1 MTDRQDRPTGRIG
14 GAAWPGRSP
23 AGGGT
28 AGSAS
33 TPRGPLNPAPRGPR
47 HSTAAPPMS
56 MLDAIRAVYSKPFTF
71 SGRARRAEYWWYML
85 FYILISFVL
94 GFVEIAAG
102 ISPDADTPG
111 PISGVFALANF
122 LPGLAVNVR
131 RLHDV
136 GRSGWWL
143 LAPAVPGLLA
153 VSMTTVTAGLM
164 APIGMILLI
173 GTLALYVL
181 IFVWTVTRSHPG
193 TNRFG
198 PSPLEQTQ

>member
-1 MTDRQDRPTGRIG
+1 MTQPSDRQGGRIG
-14 GAAWPGRSP
+14 GAAWPGQSGG
-23 AGGGT
+23 AGGGEGIRRPRQPGPDRRDRA
-28 AGSAS
+28 AGAQSA
-33 TPRGPLNPAPRGPR
+33 
-47 HSTAAPPMS
+47 AAPPMS
-56 MLDAIRAVYSKPFTF
+56 MVDAIRAVYSKPFTF

-85 FYILISFVL
+85 FYVLVSFVL
-94 GFVEIAAG
+94 GFVEVAAG

-111 PISGVFALANF
+111 PISSVFALANF

-143 LAPAVPGLLA
+143 LAPAVPAILA
-153 VSMTTVTAGLM
+153 ISMTAVTAGLM

-173 GTLALYVL
+173 GTLVIYLL

-198 PSPLEQTQ
+198 PSPLEQ